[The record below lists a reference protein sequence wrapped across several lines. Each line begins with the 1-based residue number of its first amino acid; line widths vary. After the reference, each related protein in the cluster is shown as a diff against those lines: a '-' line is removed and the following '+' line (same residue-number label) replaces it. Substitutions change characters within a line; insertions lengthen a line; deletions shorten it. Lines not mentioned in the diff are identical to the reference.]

1 MPNKLDEL
9 IQLYYEHNELVKKHK
24 KVADKVNKEIKEI
37 MAEQGITE
45 FATNGLVATVSVSER
60 VDLMEDVLIEKIRE
74 LGLKGIIKTKE
85 YVDMDALETALYNG
99 LINPAMLAQA
109 QTKKEV
115 VTLRVRQEKKEN

>member
-1 MPNKLDEL
+1 MSNKLDEL
-9 IQLYYEHNELVKKHK
+9 IPLYYEHNELVKKHK
-24 KVADKVNKEIKEI
+24 KVADKANKEIKEI

-60 VDLMEDVLIEKIRE
+60 VDLMEDVLIEKIKE
-74 LGLKGIIKTKE
+74 LGIKGIIKTKE

-115 VTLRVRQEKKEN
+115 VTLRVKREKKDD

>member
-1 MPNKLDEL
+1 MSNRLDEL
-9 IQLYYEHNELVKKHK
+9 VPLYYEHNELVKKHK
-24 KVADKVNKEIKEI
+24 KIADKANKEIKEI
-37 MAEQGITE
+37 MEEQGITE

-60 VDLMEDVLIEKIRE
+60 VDLMEDVLIEKIKE
-74 LGLKGIIKTKE
+74 LGIKGIIKTKE

-115 VTLRVRQEKKEN
+115 VTLRVKQEKKDD

>member
-1 MPNKLDEL
+1 MSNKLDEL
-9 IQLYYEHNELVKKHK
+9 IPLYYEHNELVKKHK
-24 KVADKVNKEIKEI
+24 KVADKANKEIKEI
-37 MAEQGITE
+37 MAEQSITE

-60 VDLMEDVLIEKIRE
+60 VDLMEDVLIEKIKE
-74 LGLKGIIKTKE
+74 LGIKGIIRTKE

-115 VTLRVRQEKKEN
+115 ITLRIRQEKKED